1 MTNIIPE
8 KLKKGDK
15 VMIVAPARG
24 LKLIGQDV
32 REIATQRLNSLG
44 LEVVYAPNTTDENWD
59 YMGSTSVEKRTE
71 DIHTAFKDK
80 SVKAIFTV
88 IGGFNSNQ
96 MLKYLD
102 YDLIKQNPKIFCGFS
117 DITAIANAIRA
128 KTGLTTYYGPH
139 FSTLGM
145 KLGCDYTFEHMIKML
160 IEDGNDN
167 VTPAEIWSDDLWFL
181 DQDKRDFE
189 ANEGYWVIND
199 GNAEGRVEGGNLCT
213 YNLLLGTSFRHK
225 FTEDTILFIEDDTT
239 QNALAE
245 FERDLQA
252 LIHQE
257 DFKYVKGIV
266 IGRFLKDA
274 KISKEGLEFIIH
286 SKEELKDIP
295 VIANVDFGHTSPILT
310 IPLGGYATIKDK
322 KITLKA

>member
-1 MTNIIPE
+1 MTSIIPQ

-24 LKLIGQDV
+24 LKIIGQDA
-32 REIATQRLNSLG
+32 RKIATERLNSLG
-44 LEVVYAPNTTDENWD
+44 LEVVFAPNTTDENWD
-59 YMGSTSVEKRTE
+59 YMGSSSIQKRVE

-80 SVKAIFTV
+80 TVKAIFTI

-96 MLKYLD
+96 LLKYLD

-117 DITAIANAIRA
+117 DITAISNAIRA
-128 KTGLTTYYGPH
+128 KTNLVTYYGPH

-160 IEDGNDN
+160 MENGVDE
-167 VTPAEIWSDDLWFL
+167 VKPSQIWSDDLWFL

-189 ANEGYWVIND
+189 ANEGYWVINE
-199 GNAEGRVEGGNLCT
+199 GNAEGKIEGGNLCT
-213 YNLLLGTSFRHK
+213 YNLLLGTSFRHH
-225 FTEDTILFIEDDTT
+225 FTEDTILFIEDTEASPLQD
-239 QNALAE
+239 

-252 LIHQE
+252 LIHQD
-257 DFKYVKGIV
+257 DFKYVKGLI
-266 IGRFLKDA
+266 IGRFQKGS
-274 KISKEGLEFIIH
+274 KITKEGLEYIVH
-286 SKEELKDIP
+286 TKAELKDIP

-310 IPLGGYATIKDK
+310 IPLGGYAKLENGYL
-322 KITLKA
+322 TLKG

>member
-1 MTNIIPE
+1 MIPE

>member
-1 MTNIIPE
+1 MTNIIPA

-24 LKLIGQDV
+24 LKIIGQDA

-44 LEVVYAPNTTDENWD
+44 LEVVFAPNTTDDNWD
-59 YMGSTSVEKRTE
+59 YMGSSSIEKRVE
-71 DIHTAFKDK
+71 DIHAAFKDT

-96 MLKYLD
+96 LLKYLD

-117 DITAIANAIRA
+117 DITAVLNAIRE
-128 KTGLTTYYGPH
+128 KTCLVTYYGPH

-160 IEDGNDN
+160 IDDGSDN
-167 VTPAEIWSDDLWFL
+167 VEPATIWSDDLWFL

-189 ANEGYWVIND
+189 ANEGYWIIKD
-199 GNAEGRVEGGNLCT
+199 GQAEGVIEGGNLCT
-213 YNLLLGTSFRHK
+213 YNLLLGASYRHK

-239 QNALAE
+239 VNALAE

-252 LIHQE
+252 LIHQD

-274 KISKEGLEFIIH
+274 KVTKEGLEFIINT
-286 SKEELKDIP
+286 KEELKNIP

-310 IPLGGYATIKDK
+310 IPLGGKAIIKDGK
-322 KITLKA
+322 FKIYG

>member
-1 MTNIIPE
+1 MTNIIPA
-8 KLKKGDK
+8 KLQKGDK
-15 VMIVAPARG
+15 VMVVAPARG

-32 REIATQRLNSLG
+32 RKIALDRLNSLG
-44 LEVVYAPNTTDENWD
+44 LEVVFAPNTTDENWD
-59 YMGSTSVEKRTE
+59 YMGSTSVEKRVA
-71 DIHTAFKDK
+71 DIHYAFKDK

-96 MLKYLD
+96 LLKYLD

-117 DITAIANAIRA
+117 DITAISNAIKE
-128 KTGLTTYYGPH
+128 KTGLVTYYGPH

-160 IEDGNDN
+160 LEDGIDDIE
-167 VTPAEIWSDDLWFL
+167 PAQIWSDDLWFL

-189 ANEGYWVIND
+189 ANEGYWIINE
-199 GNAEGRVEGGNLCT
+199 GNAEGVIEGGNLCT
-213 YNLLLGTSFRHK
+213 YNLLLGTPYRHH
-225 FTEDTILFIEDDTT
+225 FTEDTILFIEDDTIT
-239 QNALAE
+239 NALAE

-257 DFKYVKGIV
+257 DFKHVKGIV

-274 KISKEGLEFIIH
+274 KVTKEGLEFVIH
-286 SKEELKDIP
+286 TKEELKDIP

-310 IPLGGYATIKDK
+310 IPLGGFAKIENGCFTIKG
-322 KITLKA
+322 